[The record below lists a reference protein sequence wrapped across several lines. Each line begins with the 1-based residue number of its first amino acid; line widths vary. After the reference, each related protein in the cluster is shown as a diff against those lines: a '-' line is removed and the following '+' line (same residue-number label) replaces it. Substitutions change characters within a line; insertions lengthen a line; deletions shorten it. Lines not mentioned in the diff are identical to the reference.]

1 MAFKKLNFKELDQIE
16 MIQKSKDFLSEIR
29 KRRSVREFSSKNVPI
44 DIVKNAIKVAL
55 SAPSGA
61 NKQPWHF
68 VLVKNKKVKKKIRTA
83 AEKEEKKFYNYRA
96 SDDWLKDLNQF
107 RTDWKKPFLEEA
119 PYLIAVFKE
128 VYDLDRQKKRKNYYV
143 NESVGISCGF
153 LIMALHDS
161 GLACLPHTPS
171 PMGFLEQVLKRPKN
185 ERAYLLV
192 PTGLP
197 SSRTSV
203 PKLNKKEFN
212 KVCSIK

>member
-1 MAFKKLNFKELDQIE
+1 M
-16 MIQKSKDFLSEIR
+16 
-29 KRRSVREFSSKNVPI
+29 
-44 DIVKNAIKVAL
+44 
-55 SAPSGA
+55 
-61 NKQPWHF
+61 
-68 VLVKNKKVKKKIRTA
+68 
-83 AEKEEKKFYNYRA
+83 
-96 SDDWLKDLNQF
+96 
-107 RTDWKKPFLEEA
+107 
-119 PYLIAVFKE
+119 
-128 VYDLDRQKKRKNYYV
+128 YDLDRQKKRKNYYV

-161 GLACLPHTPS
+161 GLACLPHTPI

>member
-197 SSRTSV
+197 SSRTNV